1 MNAPVLIRVGQRLI
15 SGIDDRA
22 VLLHPFEEII
32 HDVIGAL
39 RDLKREE
46 RLLRVAMARASR
58 HKESIHLNPAV
69 LRARCADTPGPC
81 KDLPGHE
88 EGHKGSEASP
98 RKGKAP
104 RDEIVLVRSK
114 GRIGF
119 MIHIVL
125 DQRHRVGQT
134 EILNRI
140 LQQLIAGA
148 VGGHHIAERFTLRRG
163 PFQMPHVKVHAPG
176 IGEKSSVAGWF
187 IVPPMVQIE
196 HAAPLNVKEM
206 VSNLVGKP
214 GRRMI
219 GPVLIHQESVF
230 GFKSENTVQH
240 LNSPRQIE
248 APSAGGVKGLLA

>member
-1 MNAPVLIRVGQRLI
+1 MKSV
-15 SGIDDRA
+15 
-22 VLLHPFEEII
+22 
-32 HDVIGAL
+32 
-39 RDLKREE
+39 
-46 RLLRVAMARASR
+46 
-58 HKESIHLNPAV
+58 HLNPAV
-69 LRARCADTPGPC
+69 LRTRRADTSCPR
-81 KDLPGHE
+81 KDLSGNQ
-88 EGHKGSEASP
+88 EGHKGPEASP

-125 DQRHRVGQT
+125 DQRHRIGQT
-134 EILNRI
+134 EIVNRI

-163 PFQMPHVKVHAPG
+163 PFQMSHVEVHAPG
-176 IGEKSSVAGWF
+176 VGQKSSVAGWF
-187 IVPPMVQIE
+187 IVPSMVQIE

-214 GRRMI
+214 GGGMI
-219 GPVLIHQESVF
+219 RPVLIHQESVF

-240 LNSPRQIE
+240 LNSPRRIE
-248 APSAGGVKGLLA
+248 APSAGDVKDLPA